1 MVWWKIALTIII
13 SYFCGNI
20 SFSRIISMS
29 KHDDITKMGSGNPG
43 STNVLRHYGF
53 KFGAIN
59 LALDM
64 LKSFIPCII
73 VFYICSQSYLMLY
86 IAGISCMLGHIY
98 PIVYGF
104 RGGKGIATMMGM
116 FLAANPIA
124 TLIVLGI
131 GFVIWLVFEYGAI
144 VSFICITSLTC
155 IEGIRARATLEVLD
169 RKIVCVILFAIFLFT
184 WYAHRKNIERLLLG
198 KENKASLIK
207 KTNKRL
213 KAKKNKENVWKHQ
226 RLF

>member
-1 MVWWKIALTIII
+1 
-13 SYFCGNI
+13 
-20 SFSRIISMS
+20 
-29 KHDDITKMGSGNPG
+29 
-43 STNVLRHYGF
+43 
-53 KFGAIN
+53 
-59 LALDM
+59 
-64 LKSFIPCII
+64 
-73 VFYICSQSYLMLY
+73 
-86 IAGISCMLGHIY
+86 MLGHIY

-213 KAKKNKENVWKHQ
+213 KAKKNKENV
-226 RLF
+226 